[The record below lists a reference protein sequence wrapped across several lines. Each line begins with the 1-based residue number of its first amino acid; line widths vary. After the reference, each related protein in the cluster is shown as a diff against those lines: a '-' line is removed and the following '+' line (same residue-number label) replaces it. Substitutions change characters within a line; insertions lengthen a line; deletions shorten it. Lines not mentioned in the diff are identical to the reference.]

1 MAEPKTSD
9 ISSRTEAAAEDLSSQ
24 IATLREDLARLT
36 ETVKALGQGAR
47 AAVSD
52 EAAQATEKVRD
63 RVRED
68 PIFAL
73 AVTAG
78 VAYLIGLLSRR

>member
-1 MAEPKTSD
+1 MAETKTSD
-9 ISSRTEAAAEDLSSQ
+9 SSARTEAAAEDLSVQ
-24 IATLREDLARLT
+24 IATLREDLARLS

-78 VAYLIGLLSRR
+78 VAYLIGLISRR